1 MYGLNVQFNHPAY
14 RNRDLA
20 ESITDVLDHNL
31 MLAMATVQNG
41 EAYINSAHF
50 AYNDR
55 LELLIFTHPYSE
67 HGKNLALNPSVA
79 AAIWKPSENWDMNL
93 QGLQL
98 FGTGTL
104 AEGEALDD
112 AIRIYGRRFPSFQ
125 HLIQSAED
133 FERDITDL
141 RLYRIQ
147 VERVKL
153 IDEGRFGHRNWISA
167 PVIHPQPQPERL
179 IKRMP
184 QTLVPMI

>member
-1 MYGLNVQFNHPAY
+1 MNRLKVQFNHPAY

-20 ESITDVLDHNL
+20 ESITDILDHNII
-31 MLAMATVQNG
+31 LAMATVQHG

-50 AYNDR
+50 AYDDR

-67 HGKNLALNPSVA
+67 HGKNLAANPSVA
-79 AAIWKPSENWDMNL
+79 AAIWKTPEAWGMNL

-98 FGTGTL
+98 FGTCAPADDG
-104 AEGEALDD
+104 EGLDD
-112 AIRIYGRRFPSFQ
+112 AIRVYGRRFPAFH
-125 HLIQSAED
+125 HLIQSAAD

-153 IDEGRFGHRNWISA
+153 IDETRFGHRNWIVV
-167 PVIHPQPQPERL
+167 PVIHPQPERVAQRL
-179 IKRMP
+179 PHMP
-184 QTLVPMI
+184 MPMF